1 MTKQSEAKTLFSEMM
16 NREGEINLA
25 KAALLLAKEIEYPD
39 LDVYDYLR
47 KIDLIANEVKRRTSG
62 KTEPYSLIEEING
75 YFFYEEG
82 FRGNEADY
90 YDPRNSFLNEVLDRK
105 TGIPITLSVLY
116 MEIGRRVG
124 FPVFGV
130 GFPGHFI
137 VKYSGAE
144 GEILIDPFN
153 KGRIIA
159 ENDCQET
166 LNQIY
171 GREIKLQSD
180 FLQTVTNR
188 HILTRMLH
196 NLKGIY
202 ISSKDYHKALSVTD
216 MILLVSPMSLNEL
229 MDRGLLYYHLECF
242 AQALSDLET
251 YLRNAPKNE
260 DTEVI
265 RSYIPVLKELVGR
278 IS

>member
-75 YFFYEEG
+75 YLFYEEG

-144 GEILIDPFN
+144 GEVLIDPFN